1 MNDVNRIKLES
12 AQESAQERAIYNSP
26 DNVFD
31 WSWPKVPRHKF
42 LREKKKAYDFDK
54 KSLIIPLDI
63 SDVLSTPLSSN
74 YSVNSCKVH
83 KAKKR

>member
-42 LREKKKAYDFDK
+42 LSEKKEAYDL
-54 KSLIIPLDI
+54 SLIHI
-63 SDVLSTPLSSN
+63 
-74 YSVNSCKVH
+74 
-83 KAKKR
+83 